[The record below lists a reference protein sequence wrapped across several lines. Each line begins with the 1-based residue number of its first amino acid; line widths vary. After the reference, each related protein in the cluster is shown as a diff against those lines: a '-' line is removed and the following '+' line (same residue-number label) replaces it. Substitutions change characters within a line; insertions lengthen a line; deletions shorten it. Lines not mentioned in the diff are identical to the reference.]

1 MHFLEIEIVRR
12 ALSVMLSHISQIKIT
27 YLLHLNYLYFHP
39 NYLLVEEKGHLMLIQ
54 LVCAD
59 LYLKI
64 IIFNDD
70 HEFNPLQTKGP
81 IIYFSLKK

>member
-1 MHFLEIEIVRR
+1 MHFLEIEILRRQR
-12 ALSVMLSHISQIKIT
+12 ALRCHKIKRKIT
-27 YLLHLNYLYFHP
+27 YLLHLNLLYFHP
-39 NYLLVEEKGHLMLIQ
+39 NDLLVEEPNHLTLIQ

-70 HEFNPLQTKGP
+70 HDFNPLQTKGP